1 MNDCRKRHTN
11 LGISWIDHKK
21 PYDMIPHSR
30 ILESLKLVIFKLV
43 SESFVHFIRK
53 SIKNWNTKVSSSYGE
68 YLAKVDIR
76 RSTFQGDSYL
86 CNHTFMMSIWKGQ
99 ERWGVWG
106 RDLKFVTCL
115 QIIVFLSN
123 RSIQHFCGWKAWA
136 SQDWSFFVS
145 VINVWPPC
153 AVRTILQR
161 EA

>member
-1 MNDCRKRHTN
+1 MVMNDCRKRHTN

-76 RSTFQGDSYL
+76 RSIFQGDSYL
-86 CNHTFMMSIWKGQ
+86 CNHTFMMSICKGQ
-99 ERWGVWG
+99 ER
-106 RDLKFVTCL
+106 
-115 QIIVFLSN
+115 
-123 RSIQHFCGWKAWA
+123 
-136 SQDWSFFVS
+136 
-145 VINVWPPC
+145 
-153 AVRTILQR
+153 
-161 EA
+161 